1 MVKVKVTS
9 QQNLISEIHVKDH
22 AGSGVAGQ
30 DLVCAGVSSICF
42 GALNA
47 LNELC
52 ENAFDYEIKE
62 ANVKIIVKDAQC
74 ETAQIILK
82 TIYIQLLTMAESY
95 GKFIK
100 LTKVEV

>member
-9 QQNLISEIHVKDH
+9 QQDLIHEIHVKDH
-22 AGSGVAGQ
+22 AGSATAGQ

-62 ANVKIIVKDAQC
+62 ANVRIIVKDAQC